1 LSTYSA
7 LELRIPPP
15 AVGLLVGTLMW
26 VTSSTLPS
34 FAFTVPAR
42 TELAVAPAL
51 AGVVLGSLGFMSFR
65 RARTTVNPI
74 KPGETTAL
82 VAVGVYKLTRNPM
95 YLGMLLMLI
104 GWAIFLSNVVAFAF
118 LPVFVLYINRF
129 QIAPEERVLA
139 LKFGSEFAAYQ
150 ASVRRWV

>member
-1 LSTYSA
+1 
-7 LELRIPPP
+7 
-15 AVGLLVGTLMW
+15 M
-26 VTSSTLPS
+26 
-34 FAFTVPAR
+34 
-42 TELAVAPAL
+42 
-51 AGVVLGSLGFMSFR
+51 
-65 RARTTVNPI
+65 

-129 QIAPEERVLA
+129 QIEPEERVLA

-150 ASVRRWV
+150 TRVRRWL